1 MPNPADPVASLPTSR
16 RSFLARAAVLA
27 AGGLSVTGCGQQVY
41 EQRLA
46 ETSAL
51 FAHLQLL
58 GEHLSGEWTD
68 SVAAVRLP
76 KQYQQIAAP
85 APPPPGS
92 TPGTAV
98 LDPRQPDFVNVE
110 LPGLRAAFQA
120 QFGVAEDGAAETK
133 TILGHVYVLSNHYLG
148 APPPKPPPGAAVDGD
163 APAEEKL
170 KPGDYAAHVLR
181 LLADGLRTTVKPGR
195 ITTIGTARPFHA
207 TWPPCFPPAAKIRS
221 LPWKSVR
228 RRCPPASRDIP
239 TENLGVHTGRGGSAV
254 DAVFVTPRDILPGEQ
269 FLLRRDYCLETLR
282 LLNASLGAASAPAGG
297 GTPAA
302 PAGGAGIAL

>member
-16 RSFLARAAVLA
+16 RSFLARGAALA
-27 AGGLSVTGCGQQVY
+27 VGGVALAGCGQQVY

-58 GEHLSGEWTD
+58 SEHLSGEWTD

-85 APPPPGS
+85 PPPPPGS

-120 QFGVAEDGAAETK
+120 QFGVAEEGAAETK

-148 APPPKPPPGAAVDGD
+148 APPPKPPPGAPVDGD

-181 LLADGLRTTVKPGR
+181 LLAEGLRTTVKPGPNYNDWDR
-195 ITTIGTARPFHA
+195 ETFPRNLVALFPAGGKNPFSSVEVRSA
-207 TWPPCFPPAAKIRS
+207 TMSAN
-221 LPWKSVR
+221 V
-228 RRCPPASRDIP
+228 RDIP
-239 TENLGVHTGRGGSAV
+239 TEISAFTL
-254 DAVFVTPRDILPGEQ
+254 AEGEAQLMLVFVTPRDILPGEQ

-282 LLNASLGAASAPAGG
+282 LLNASLGAAAAPAGG
-297 GTPAA
+297 GGPAA
-302 PAGGAGIAL
+302 PVGGAGIAL

>member
-1 MPNPADPVASLPTSR
+1 MPNPADLVASLPTSR

-27 AGGLSVTGCGQQVY
+27 AGGLSLTGCGQQVY

-148 APPPKPPPGAAVDGD
+148 APPPKPPPGAAIDGD

-181 LLADGLRTTVKPGR
+181 LLAEGLRTTVKPGPNYNDWDR
-195 ITTIGTARPFHA
+195 ETFPRNLAALFPAGGKNPFLSVEVRSA
-207 TWPPCFPPAAKIRS
+207 TMSA
-221 LPWKSVR
+221 SV
-228 RRCPPASRDIP
+228 RDIP
-239 TENLGVHTGRGGSAV
+239 TEISAFTL
-254 DAVFVTPRDILPGEQ
+254 AEGEAQLMLVFVTPRDILPGEQ